1 MFFLVLLEWVDI
13 YLYLCRCLSHLW
25 LPLHEQ
31 NGYSHLFV
39 PLLTWSEDGRQ
50 HSSLWDQT
58 FFNRQSGI
66 VATGRGLCVNQCLN
80 ESLSSPGG
88 MNGSF
93 HPLHTIT
100 HAQQNH
106 THTHTHTTVSVL
118 QWQCFLLQ
126 ITGGLLTQFDSQRS
140 TNPQAFISVHGKRC
154 ISDSS
159 QDATNSFSLVTG

>member
-106 THTHTHTTVSVL
+106 THTHTYTHNSKCTPMAVLPSADNRWVANTV
-118 QWQCFLLQ
+118 WQSAVNKSPGFYL
-126 ITGGLLTQFDSQRS
+126 S
-140 TNPQAFISVHGKRC
+140 PWKKVH
-154 ISDSS
+154 
-159 QDATNSFSLVTG
+159 